1 MKVNFYATLR
11 QIVGVKTVEVDAPE
25 GVTIR
30 ELLLEIARRYPALS
44 REMFDK
50 RGNLH
55 AHIHVFI
62 NGRESS
68 FIEDNLDAR
77 VQLSDT
83 ISVFPAVG
91 GG

>member
-11 QIVGVKTVEVDAPE
+11 QIVGTKIVEVDVPE
-25 GVTIR
+25 GITIR
-30 ELLLEIARRYPALS
+30 ELLLEVTRRHPALS

-50 RGNLH
+50 SGNLH

-62 NGRESS
+62 NGREYS
-68 FIEDNLDAR
+68 FIEGKLEAR
-77 VQLSDT
+77 VKLSDT

>member
-11 QIVGVKTVEVDAPE
+11 QIVGTKIVEVDVPE
-25 GVTIR
+25 GITIR
-30 ELLLEIARRYPALS
+30 ELLHKVARMYPALS

-50 RGNLH
+50 GGNLYP
-55 AHIHVFI
+55 HIHVFV

-68 FIEDNLDAR
+68 FIEDNLEAQ
-77 VQLSDT
+77 VKSTDT
-83 ISVFPAVG
+83 ISIFPAVG